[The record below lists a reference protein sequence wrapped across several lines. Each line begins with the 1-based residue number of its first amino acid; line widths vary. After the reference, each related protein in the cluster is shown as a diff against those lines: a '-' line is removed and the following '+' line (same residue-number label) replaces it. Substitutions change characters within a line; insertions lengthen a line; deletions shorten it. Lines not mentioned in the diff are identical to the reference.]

1 MKIKQFRNFVLGLA
15 LLALSF
21 GAGWRLG
28 QNSPNKP
35 SFRSSSSP
43 LEFTQSALFGQV
55 YQILDQL
62 YLERDKLQDQQNLL
76 YGSIKGM
83 VSSLGDPYTVFLSPE
98 DNKKFQ
104 EDMTGSFGG
113 IGIEL
118 GYRNNQLAVIA
129 PLEGTPA
136 QKAGVKAGDL
146 IIHLKDESKGIDQ
159 GSADLSLIEAME
171 IIRGPKE
178 SKVILTL
185 VREGIS
191 EPFEIEIVRA
201 EIVIPRVV
209 LEEIKQN
216 NQLFAHLKLARFGD
230 STIEQWD
237 EAVNQIN
244 QLKNQNDNFAGVI
257 LDLRNNPGG
266 YLEGAVYVASEFLSQ
281 GVIVHQ
287 EGASNNRQTFSVNRQ
302 GKLTQTPLVVIV
314 NQGSASAAEIVAG
327 SLREQREARIVG
339 QTTFGKGTIQQSKE
353 LADNASLHVTI
364 ARWLLPSG
372 TEIHQKGVKPD
383 VEVEDNFD
391 TEEDEILQV
400 ALDQLISN

>member
-391 TEEDEILQV
+391 TEEDEVLQV